1 MVFLFYQL
9 IVFHATTTQKKQ
21 MKKQYTLLLTFLL
34 WFMSLPAQESSTSTP
49 LIYTYTVMDAQ
60 GNPVNMADF
69 QGKTLLIVNVASKCG
84 YTKQYAP
91 LEALYKKHRDKGL
104 QILGFPCNQFAN
116 QEPGTN
122 EEIQAFCT
130 LNYGVTF
137 PIFAKIDVNGADA
150 HPLYIYL
157 KEATGGDPIKWNFN
171 KFLVDKTGKVI
182 KRYQSGDSLEALEED
197 IKDIR

>member
-9 IVFHATTTQKKQ
+9 IVLHATTTQKKQ
-21 MKKQYTLLLTFLL
+21 MRKQYTLLLAFLV
-34 WFMSLPAQESSTSTP
+34 WAMSIPAQESSAPTP
-49 LIYTYTVMDAQ
+49 LIYTFTVMDAQ
-60 GNPVNMADF
+60 GNPVNMSDF

-91 LEALYKKHRDKGL
+91 LEALHKKYRDKGL
-104 QILGFPCNQFAN
+104 QIVGFPCNQFAN

-150 HPLYIYL
+150 HPLYKYL
-157 KEATGGDPIKWNFN
+157 KEATGGNPIKWNFN
-171 KFLVDKTGKVI
+171 KFLVDKSGKVI

-197 IKDIR
+197 IKDIH

>member
-1 MVFLFYQL
+1 
-9 IVFHATTTQKKQ
+9 
-21 MKKQYTLLLTFLL
+21 MKKQYPLLLTLLL
-34 WFMSLPAQESSTSTP
+34 WFMSLSAQESSTTTP
-49 LIYTYTVMDAQ
+49 RIYTFTVMDAQ

-91 LEALYKKHRDKGL
+91 LEALYKKYRDKGL
-104 QILGFPCNQFAN
+104 LILGFPCNQFAN

-171 KFLVDKTGKVI
+171 KFLVDKSGKVI

-197 IKDIR
+197 IKAIR